1 VSWKFPAATSIQS
14 KALHRVF
21 DPRRIIADDPSK
33 LKGTC
38 AEFLGLF
45 ALLRHWIAVEAP
57 VDPALVVPMRSF
69 LALCGIIDLI
79 LKVKRE
85 LTPATEAGRKLTVD
99 CSEYLRLHKVLWA
112 GHMRKHRPQTTVDP
126 CSLRRLAAHV
136 ASN

>member
-1 VSWKFPAATSIQS
+1 M
-14 KALHRVF
+14 F